1 MSSGRQPHILSA
13 SSSLLGICFVI
24 ITGLKITGVSR
35 HTLADETSLV
45 AASGFSASCI
55 LSYASMRARR
65 NADFYEYIADYLFFA
80 SLLLL
85 FGAVLIFAAN
95 VA

>member
-1 MSSGRQPHILSA
+1 MSSGKQPHILSSA
-13 SSSLLGICFVI
+13 SSLLGICFVI
-24 ITGLKITGVSR
+24 VTGLKITGVSR
-35 HTLADETSLV
+35 HTFADETSLV

-55 LSYASMRARR
+55 LSYASMRARKQ
-65 NADFYEYIADYLFFA
+65 ADFYENLADYFYFA

-85 FGAVLIFAAN
+85 FGAVLVFAIN

>member
-1 MSSGRQPHILSA
+1 MSNGRQPHILSA

-24 ITGLKITGVSR
+24 VTGLKISGVSR
-35 HTLADETSLV
+35 HTFADEASLV

-55 LSYASMRARR
+55 LSYASMRAVKAL
-65 NADFYEYIADYLFFA
+65 NPYEAIADYLFLA

-85 FGAVLIFAAN
+85 FGAILVFAVN